1 METHLDTLHTL
12 QAWVK
17 LYTALFLLIGL
28 ATKTERDSASLLFV
42 SPIKST
48 VCSQTT
54 QICIFETVCLIATQI
69 PAITG
74 CFLFFLRKSTFPVNA
89 LMRSRPFTSS
99 AGAFFADPHD
109 SANLSSPCCTVAW
122 KQGMAEERGPEG
134 RMTEEREL
142 RVFFQG
148 DEGCPHLSGTT
159 VIKNQ
164 SDSLFSLAVQ
174 KPFWFT
180 LWKGLISHSSLFFLG
195 RLHLAILFIH
205 HP

>member
-17 LYTALFLLIGL
+17 LYTASFLLIGL
-28 ATKTERDSASLLFV
+28 ATKLLKTERNSVSLLFV

-54 QICIFETVCLIATQI
+54 RICIFETVCLIATQI
-69 PAITG
+69 P
-74 CFLFFLRKSTFPVNA
+74 FFFFPKKSTFPVNA

-122 KQGMAEERGPEG
+122 KQGMAEERGAEG

-142 RVFFQG
+142 RVFCEG